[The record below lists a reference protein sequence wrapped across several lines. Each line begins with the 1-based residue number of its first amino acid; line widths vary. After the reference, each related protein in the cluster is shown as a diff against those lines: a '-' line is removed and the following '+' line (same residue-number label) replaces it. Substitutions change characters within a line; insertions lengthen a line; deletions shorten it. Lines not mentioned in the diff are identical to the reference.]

1 MLCTS
6 RHTHK
11 NMCTRGRARQ
21 HTHSL
26 SLSLSPLSFSLSLSL
41 SHTHTHTHTASGG
54 GKKEVK
60 EATSVAAAEKNA
72 VDLKGNETCNK
83 NKGKAAAEAKKMEQ
97 DDAAVQKVCLVR
109 VCHNV

>member
-1 MLCTS
+1 
-6 RHTHK
+6 
-11 NMCTRGRARQ
+11 
-21 HTHSL
+21 
-26 SLSLSPLSFSLSLSL
+26 
-41 SHTHTHTHTASGG
+41 
-54 GKKEVK
+54 VK